1 MRSKIE
7 KLYITADTQKQQN
20 AERSE
25 RSRGGCEG
33 RVADFA
39 IVYTAPN
46 CAPIVVVLVVAGL
59 VAVLLVLPVPVV
71 QGAHLKQSSIRKTE
85 FLPTGKMFKLTNN
98 IMY

>member
-46 CAPIVVVLVVAGL
+46 CAPIVVVLVVAV
-59 VAVLLVLPVPVV
+59 VAIVV
-71 QGAHLKQSSIRKTE
+71 VVVVVEVIVAEAKITSNAS
-85 FLPTGKMFKLTNN
+85 
-98 IMY
+98 